1 MAPSTGP
8 NAAPAAE
15 VEALTKTYGG
25 FTAVNSLSFTL
36 HRGQTTALLGGNGAG
51 KTTTIAMMLGL
62 TRPSSGRV
70 RILGHDIAAE
80 GAKARAR
87 MNFQSPYVDLPKR
100 LTVRRNLLVYARLY
114 GVERPKE
121 AADAIAERLRLT
133 EQLKKP
139 TGALSAGQATRVGLA
154 KALINDPELLLL
166 DEPTASLD
174 PDSADWVRSELEDWR
189 TRTGASIL
197 MASHNMGEVERLAG
211 RVLMMKAGRIVD
223 DATPAGLLDKY
234 GRGTLEEVFLEV
246 ARRPEDQGE
255 DAA

>member
-8 NAAPAAE
+8 NAAPAAA

-25 FTAVNSLSFTL
+25 FTAVNRVSFTL
-36 HRGQTTALLGGNGAG
+36 ARGGTTALLGGNGAG

-62 TRPSSGRV
+62 TRPNAGRV
-70 RILGHDIAAE
+70 RILGYDIAAD

-100 LTVRRNLLVYARLY
+100 LTVRRNLMVYARLY
-114 GVERPKE
+114 GVKRPKE
-121 AADAIAERLRLT
+121 AAEAIAERLRLSDH
-133 EQLKKP
+133 LKKP

-174 PDSADWVRSELEDWR
+174 PDSADWVRSELEAWR
-189 TRTGASIL
+189 ARTGATIL
-197 MASHNMGEVERLAG
+197 LASHNMAEVERLAD

-223 DATPAGLLDKY
+223 DSEPKQLLEKY
-234 GRGTLEEVFLEV
+234 GRGTLEEVFLDV
-246 ARRPEDQGE
+246 ARRPDEGE
-255 DAA
+255 AAA

>member
-15 VEALTKTYGG
+15 VEALTKHYGG
-25 FTAVNSLSFTL
+25 FTAVNRVSFTL
-36 HRGQTTALLGGNGAG
+36 ARGRTIALLGGNGAG
-51 KTTTIAMMLGL
+51 KTTTIAMLLGL
-62 TRPSSGRV
+62 TRPSAGAV
-70 RILGHDIAAE
+70 RILGFDIARD
-80 GAKARAR
+80 GARARAR

-100 LTVRRNLLVYARLY
+100 LTVRRNLMVYARLY
-114 GVERPKE
+114 GVARPRE
-121 AADAIAERLRLT
+121 AAEAIAERLRLT
-133 EQLKKP
+133 DHLKKP

-174 PDSADWVRSELEDWR
+174 PDSADWVRGELEDWR
-189 TRTGASIL
+189 TRTGATIL
-197 MASHNMGEVERLAG
+197 MASHNMAEVERLAD

-223 DATPAGLLDKY
+223 DAAPRDLLTTY
-234 GRGTLEEVFLEV
+234 GRATLEEVFLEV
-246 ARRPEDQGE
+246 ARRPVGGA

>member
-1 MAPSTGP
+1 MGPSTGP

-15 VEALTKTYGG
+15 AVGLTKIYGG
-25 FTAVNSLSFTL
+25 FTAVNSLSFQL
-36 HRGQTTALLGGNGAG
+36 ARGETTALLGGNGAG

-62 TRPSSGRV
+62 TRPSAGAV
-70 RILGHDIAAE
+70 RILGYDIAAD

-100 LTVRRNLLVYARLY
+100 LTVRRNLMVYARLY
-114 GVERPKE
+114 GVPRPKE
-121 AADAIAERLRLT
+121 AAEAIAERLRLS
-133 EQLKKP
+133 EHLKKP

-174 PDSADWVRSELEDWR
+174 PDSADWVRSELEAWR
-189 TRTGASIL
+189 ARTGAAIL

-223 DATPAGLLDKY
+223 DAKPSELLQKY
-234 GRGTLEEVFLEV
+234 GRGTLEEVFLHV
-246 ARRPEDQGE
+246 ARSSGEE